1 MTTNSNLQIAPATAL
16 VQLLTEFPD
25 LPVIDWSLT
34 TDGHLSGQVVND
46 EVDMRPVIDAFVKAL
61 NTPASEH
68 WYTSPRDDRDRYSST
83 VYATW
88 REVNVTVYGN
98 CLASALKV
106 ATS

>member
-1 MTTNSNLQIAPATAL
+1 MTTNSNRQIAPATAL

-34 TDGHLSGQVVND
+34 FDGHLSGQVVND
-46 EVDMRPVIDAFVKAL
+46 EVDMGPVIDQYSTAL

-68 WYTSPRDDRDRYSST
+68 WYTSPRDDRERYSST

-98 CLASALKV
+98 CLASARRA